1 MNVLIIAPQ
10 STETALPITLRAA
23 LETAT
28 DLASNSRPAST
39 RAASATDF
47 RIFER

>member
-1 MNVLIIAPQ
+1 MNALIIAPQ

-28 DLASNSRPAST
+28 QTELASPRLSG
-39 RAASATDF
+39 
-47 RIFER
+47 